1 MCKFAIF
8 TILSLCLVPRLCEGA
23 EREVLRTVEEIRAL
37 KPEEAAKHLPVELEG
52 LLVYCDRLENHAFL
66 LDATGSIFFRPGG
79 ATEPNATECRQNDQV
94 RISGVTVWGRF
105 SPSVAGPGTE
115 NSATDSAKPVGMAYL
130 GAAPRPIPPL
140 ISGDEF
146 LLGTHHDQFVRVRGT
161 IRTRETTHYHQHER
175 VVLGMSVQGVPSLIR
190 VLLPHFTVLPE
201 TLLDMPCE
209 VSGIVAGGGDERG
222 RLYDVRLLPP
232 TLSDVRYDKDSLV
245 AAFSQDPRKP
255 GDIMKYDG
263 TRQVVPAPRVRVDGV
278 VTYTIPGKGFYL
290 GHEAEGVWI
299 QTHQTQPV
307 AIGDKVEVVG
317 FPSQEEQRQILG
329 DAIFRI
335 VGKDPLPV
343 PTPID
348 TREAVAGKHISSLV
362 SVEGKLLDELS
373 HENGR
378 ILFLVSGGNRFSTRV
393 PKQASV
399 KLAAPPA
406 LGSLLRVSGILE
418 PMASPSPLA
427 RDTSSFSLL
436 ARSGE
441 DIRVLRSPGWLTEP
455 RLRMLVM
462 AMLALVAGGLLWL
475 WTLRRQVSHQ
485 SRVIEVQ
492 TQERT
497 LIEERHRIARELHDT
512 LEQQLAGVRYHL
524 NSLNKWADDAPPAI
538 GRAVAATRAML
549 DHSRDEMRRSVFEL
563 RSPIL
568 EQDGLVTAIRQSA
581 ETISPNGLPVIQVD
595 CNGEERRLGR
605 RIEFHLMRIT
615 QEAVTNAVKHA
626 EADLVTVAFGF
637 SETGLEIV
645 VQDDGRGLQENS
657 GKEFPST
664 HFGMLGI
671 RERCAKIGGSLTVES
686 SPSKGTRIE
695 ILVQDK
701 GKTDQ

>member
-52 LLVYCDRLENHAFL
+52 ILIYLDRVEDHAFL
-66 LDATGSIFFRPGG
+66 LDATGSIFFRPGRTPDP
-79 ATEPNATECRQNDQV
+79 ASAEFRQNDQV
-94 RISGVTVWGRF
+94 RVTGVTVWGRF
-105 SPSVAGPGTE
+105 SPSVAGAGSE
-115 NSATDSAKPVGMAYL
+115 NSPAKFTRRVTMTYL
-130 GAAPRPIPPL
+130 GPAPRPTPPL
-140 ISGDEF
+140 ISGDEL

-161 IRTRETTHYHQHER
+161 IRTHEIGRDGIHKR
-175 VVLGMSVQGVPSLIR
+175 VALGMSVPGVPTLIR
-190 VLLPHFTVLPE
+190 VLLPHYTVLPE
-201 TLLDMPCE
+201 ILLDMPCE

-222 RLYDVRLLPP
+222 RLFDVRLLPP
-232 TLSDVRYDKDSLV
+232 TLADVHFEKASLV
-245 AAFSQDPRKP
+245 AAFAQDPRKP

-335 VGKDPLPV
+335 VGKNLLPV

-348 TREAVAGKHISSLV
+348 TREAVTGKHLFSLV

-373 HENGR
+373 HEDGR
-378 ILFLVSGGNRFSTRV
+378 ILFLVSGGNRFTARI
-393 PKQASV
+393 PKQAAV

-441 DIRVLRSPGWLTEP
+441 DIRVLRSPGWLTES

-475 WTLRRQVSHQ
+475 
-485 SRVIEVQ
+485 
-492 TQERT
+492 
-497 LIEERHRIARELHDT
+497 
-512 LEQQLAGVRYHL
+512 
-524 NSLNKWADDAPPAI
+524 
-538 GRAVAATRAML
+538 
-549 DHSRDEMRRSVFEL
+549 
-563 RSPIL
+563 
-568 EQDGLVTAIRQSA
+568 
-581 ETISPNGLPVIQVD
+581 
-595 CNGEERRLGR
+595 
-605 RIEFHLMRIT
+605 
-615 QEAVTNAVKHA
+615 
-626 EADLVTVAFGF
+626 
-637 SETGLEIV
+637 
-645 VQDDGRGLQENS
+645 
-657 GKEFPST
+657 
-664 HFGMLGI
+664 
-671 RERCAKIGGSLTVES
+671 
-686 SPSKGTRIE
+686 
-695 ILVQDK
+695 
-701 GKTDQ
+701 